1 LAGHARGAAPG
12 YNLIETPDG
21 SLSAEVPQSWGVET
35 GEDSEKEA
43 GPNTWSNHA
52 GEYLTSSITTAPN
65 LDAWYSTGTSGA
77 YLVASKRLTQYSDY
91 ELTHSLLFAHRAE
104 DCTTTGPYKDYNRPP
119 YSGKI
124 QTWYECGLDGATT
137 FAVAATPER
146 RECMV
151 VLDVRISNEAD
162 RKAIEHLVNTFEVDC
177 GSLPPSEP
185 LDASATA
192 SASAASET
200 ETDTP
205 DPCPD
210 PDFPRETPDG
220 CQASDLPDVSSPS
233 SSASPSASPSAAD
246 ASPGAVEGMPQD
258 CGDFASQKAAQD
270 FLEVDPSDPAN
281 LDGDGDG
288 VACE

>member
-1 LAGHARGAAPG
+1 
-12 YNLIETPDG
+12 
-21 SLSAEVPQSWGVET
+21 VPQSWGVET

-43 GPNTWSNHA
+43 GPNTWSYHA

-200 ETDTP
+200 EPIRQTLAPTP
-205 DPCPD
+205 TFRGRLRTGARRATCQTCP
-210 PDFPRETPDG
+210 PHRLPRALRPPPLRPTRRRGQSKG
-220 CQASDLPDVSSPS
+220 CRRI
-233 SSASPSASPSAAD
+233 AATSR
-246 ASPGAVEGMPQD
+246 ARRRRRTSWKWTLATLQT
-258 CGDFASQKAAQD
+258 
-270 FLEVDPSDPAN
+270 
-281 LDGDGDG
+281 
-288 VACE
+288 